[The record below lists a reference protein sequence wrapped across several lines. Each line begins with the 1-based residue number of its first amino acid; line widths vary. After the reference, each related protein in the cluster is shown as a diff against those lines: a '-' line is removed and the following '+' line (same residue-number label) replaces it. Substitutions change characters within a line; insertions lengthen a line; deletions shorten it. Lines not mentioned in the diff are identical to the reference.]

1 MSIRVAFVVGLL
13 FGLLLMFTTG
23 SVLAFD
29 PKGGQASAKI
39 DKHPGAGQNQALREQ
54 FKGEESALR
63 VRFEA
68 EKLALHKRFEEE
80 RRALH
85 ERFKTE
91 KERLHSRFEQEKRAL
106 HARTK

>member
-13 FGLLLMFTTG
+13 FGLLLMLTTG

-29 PKGGQASAKI
+29 PKGGQASAKV
-39 DKHPGAGQNQALREQ
+39 DKDSKIEQRQAQREQ

-63 VRFEA
+63 ARFEA
-68 EKLALHKRFEEE
+68 EKMALHKRFEEE
-80 RRALH
+80 RRALQ

-91 KERLHSRFEQEKRAL
+91 KERLHSRFEQERRAL
-106 HARTK
+106 HARVK